1 MSWNGFP
8 DECLHVLMILKD
20 VYRNDAIARRDGM
33 SKEERL
39 LFHQTQSGPK
49 MADLEAWMTAQFEEN
64 KVEPN
69 SGLGEAIAYMRKHWN
84 ELTLFLR
91 APGAPLDNNICERIL
106 KKAILH
112 RKNAYFFKTLNGAR
126 VGDLFMS
133 LIHTCEL
140 NGANPFEYLTALQRH
155 ADAVSA
161 APADWMPWNYP
172 AALGPA
178 CAAP

>member
-1 MSWNGFP
+1 MMKCLPESPAKSTRTRSTARSMSWNGFP

-91 APGAPLDNNICERIL
+91 APGAPLENNICERIL

-133 LIHTCEL
+133 LIPACC
-140 NGANPFEYLTALQRH
+140 
-155 ADAVSA
+155 ADAQRGQA
-161 APADWMPWNYP
+161 H
-172 AALGPA
+172 LRT
-178 CAAP
+178 

>member
-1 MSWNGFP
+1 MRMNGTILMSRGKNSWVRFSEQGWVNSA
-8 DECLHVLMILKD
+8 ERIALLKGLVRCTACGSD
-20 VYRNDAIARRDGM
+20 M
-33 SKEERL
+33 SPATTSKGEL
-39 LFHQTQSGPK
+39 GL
-49 MADLEAWMTAQFEEN
+49 TAQFEEN

-133 LIHTCEL
+133 LIPACC
-140 NGANPFEYLTALQRH
+140 
-155 ADAVSA
+155 ADAQRGQA
-161 APADWMPWNYP
+161 H
-172 AALGPA
+172 LRT
-178 CAAP
+178 